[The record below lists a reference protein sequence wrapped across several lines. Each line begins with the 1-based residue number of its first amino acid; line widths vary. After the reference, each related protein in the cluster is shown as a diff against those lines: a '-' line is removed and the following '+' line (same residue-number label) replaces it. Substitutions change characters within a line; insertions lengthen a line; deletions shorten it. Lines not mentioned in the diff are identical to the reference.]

1 MGKPRLESVE
11 EVMGKGPSR
20 DRRQLDEMDPDFRNS
35 ICSTTLLLLFDILQ
49 GGTGGGFQAF

>member
-11 EVMGKGPSR
+11 EVMGKGLSW

-35 ICSTTLLLLFDILQ
+35 ICSTTHYDYFDILQ
-49 GGTGGGFQAF
+49 GGTRGGFQAF